1 MEYKMKINEFCTIRM
16 GYAFRKR
23 LEHMPGGSVK
33 VIQPKNISVSG
44 ILSFEDDEPLWTDV
58 SSSNPLQS
66 GDVLLVN
73 RGRFAATVF
82 NLHEPGPWIAPSSIL
97 ILSIKDKS
105 VLPEYVT
112 LFFNSPNGQKL
123 FRLHLE
129 KTTVPLISAK
139 NLATMDIPV
148 PPLEKQLALIDF
160 EATNRE
166 YAQLSS
172 RKLELQRQILR
183 HELTKAERSIKRSNP

>member
-1 MEYKMKINEFCTIRM
+1 
-16 GYAFRKR
+16 
-23 LEHMPGGSVK
+23 MPGGSVK

>member
-1 MEYKMKINEFCTIRM
+1 MKIKEFCTIRM

-23 LEHMPGGSVK
+23 LEHVPGGGVK
-33 VIQPKNISVSG
+33 VIQPKNISTDG
-44 ILSFEDDEPLWTDV
+44 TLSFGDDEPLWTNV

-82 NLHEPGPWIAPSSIL
+82 NLHELGPWIAPSSIL